1 MTNLNPAAT
10 FDDVQQL
17 ETTTVALGGPGAPM
31 NVQAQALL
39 NRTQYLYVQLNNLAA
54 VATTGDYN
62 SLINRPALGS
72 AAYQP
77 SSAFA
82 TAAQGAKADGA
93 AQASALSAVAF
104 SGSYNDLTGK
114 PFAADAPSDSNTYG
128 RRNGSWVVVAGGA
141 VLTNPMT
148 TAGDIIVGGTAGAPA
163 RLGAGTVGQVLGVI
177 GTGSLGWVAGG
188 VALSNTS
195 AWTAT
200 QYIAPDTLA
209 YAATVTPDASVSN
222 NFELVLTGNVTIAN
236 PTNLQH
242 GMVLNFCVDQDATGG
257 HTIAFGSLY
266 KWPGGTPPTWATT
279 ASAKNFFSAYYDGSV
294 LRCSGGAGY
303 A

>member
-1 MTNLNPAAT
+1 MANLTPSAT

-39 NRTQYLYVQLNNLAA
+39 NRTQYLYVQLSNLSA
-54 VATTGDYN
+54 VARTGDYN

-93 AQASALSAVAF
+93 AQASALSSVAF
-104 SGSYNDLTGK
+104 SGSYADLLGK
-114 PFAADAPSDSNTYG
+114 PFASDAPSDSNTYG
-128 RRNGSWVVVAGGA
+128 RRNGSWVVVVGGE
-141 VLTNPMT
+141 VLINPMT
-148 TAGDIIVGGTAGAPA
+148 TAGDIIVGGAAGAPS
-163 RLGAGTVGQVLGVI
+163 RLAAGSVGQVLGVI

-195 AWTAT
+195 AWTKC
-200 QYIAPDTLA
+200 QYVAPGTLT
-209 YAATVTPDASVSN
+209 YAATVTPDASQTN
-222 NFELVLTGNVTIAN
+222 NFELVLNGNVTIAN

-242 GMVLNFCVDQDATGG
+242 GMVLNFCVDQNGTGG
-257 HTIAFGSLY
+257 YSIAFGSMY

-279 ASAKNFFSAYYDGSV
+279 ANARNFFSAYYDGSV